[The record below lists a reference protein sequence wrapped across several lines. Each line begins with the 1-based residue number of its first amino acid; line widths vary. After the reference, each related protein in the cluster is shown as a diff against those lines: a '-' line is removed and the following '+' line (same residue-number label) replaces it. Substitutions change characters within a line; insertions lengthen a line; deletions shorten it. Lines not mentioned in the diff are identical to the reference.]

1 MSLVECNFHPT
12 TNPVLYI
19 RAFPVSLCIRVL
31 TCSNVFCVLYDLDLK
46 SYEIKK
52 KSKIN
57 ICSLVQNTFIVSQ
70 QL

>member
-1 MSLVECNFHPT
+1 MSLVECDLYPT
-12 TNPVLYI
+12 TNPVLYN
-19 RAFPVSLCIRVL
+19 RAFPVSCAIGPYMQQCGL
-31 TCSNVFCVLYDLDLK
+31 FLYDFDLK
-46 SYEIKK
+46 SHEIKK